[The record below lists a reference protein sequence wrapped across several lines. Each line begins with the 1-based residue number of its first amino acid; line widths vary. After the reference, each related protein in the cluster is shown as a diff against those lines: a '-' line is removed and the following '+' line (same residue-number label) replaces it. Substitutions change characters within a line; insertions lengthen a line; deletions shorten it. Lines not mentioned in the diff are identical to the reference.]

1 MITASR
7 SQIGGAA
14 GESGALYRSSVAA
27 YFVAH
32 GLRGQAPKWLQLS
45 GKPAIPVGVRL
56 ETEHPVD
63 DVLVDLTDGGRIFV
77 QAKRSLRLEA
87 SAGSEFGKA
96 VAQWK
101 GAVRERSV
109 NAECDRLVLAI
120 GQPTGPLRDLGAALS
135 SRRDALTGA
144 APPAQQSAL
153 ERLNHHLGD
162 LTHAQRELLLDV
174 ALVQHLPVAEDGEAD
189 AAAAEAIIGPLL
201 AGGSSR
207 RAWRAIRLRC
217 SELASKR
224 AGLRMSDW
232 VRWLEASGFDIVGDQ
247 SASAAAAFT
256 AERQLERAYRLSV
269 GAAGRRVDLRP
280 LAPLANVSLDELGS
294 EITVRASEGSNST
307 LGDRPIQDAI
317 QRRGHVLV
325 VGLPGAGKSTALRL
339 AAAGYAEDEQLPI
352 PIVADLRLLDPNL
365 APGSVLEEIVG
376 TAVRDE
382 PLDTRPALE
391 RLLVRRGLEGHASFF
406 LDGLDECG
414 EPKHRIARLIERLLE
429 RIGPDCDLALSVRE
443 TAEAAAAPL
452 LLRRLHIRPPASPA
466 SLARAVLKAIRDS
479 GSVGFEGEATL
490 DERADWVKGLL
501 DRDPQLGETP
511 MLPIIL
517 AGVAATRSGSGLP
530 TTRAAVLSAAIE
542 RTTELWE
549 LGEARPDPE
558 LGPLAGRAEFR
569 DVLLDVFEAL
579 GAQLVDGSAKRSA
592 LEAGFLPLLERRWGL
607 PPGRAGSV
615 ARRAVDFWREAGV
628 LSIAAADD
636 FVECRLRLFA
646 ELAAARTLAREDLL
660 GAERAAE
667 LERTLAN
674 PIASR

>member
-45 GKPAIPVGVRL
+45 GRLAIPVGVRL

-77 QAKRSLRLEA
+77 QAKRSLGLEE

-101 GAVRERSV
+101 SAVRERSV

-135 SRRDALTGA
+135 RRRDALTGA
-144 APPAQQSAL
+144 APLAQQSAL
-153 ERLNHHLGD
+153 QRLNHHLGG
-162 LTHAQRELLLDV
+162 LTHAQRDLLLDV
-174 ALVQHLPVAEDGEAD
+174 ALVQHLQVAEDGEAD
-189 AAAAEAIIGPLL
+189 AAAAEAIIDPLL

-207 RAWRAIRLRC
+207 KAWRAIRLRC

-232 VRWLEASGFDIVGDQ
+232 VRCLEASGFEIVGDQ

-256 AERQLERAYRLSV
+256 AERQLERAYRRRV

-280 LAPLANVSLDELGS
+280 LAPLANVSLDDLGS
-294 EITVRASEGSNST
+294 EITVRTSEGSNST
-307 LGDRPIQDAI
+307 LSDRPIQDAI

-365 APGSVLEEIVG
+365 APGSVLEGIVG
-376 TAVRDE
+376 SAVRDE

-414 EPKHRIARLIERLLE
+414 EPKHRITRLIERLRE

-479 GSVGFEGEATL
+479 GS
-490 DERADWVKGLL
+490 
-501 DRDPQLGETP
+501 
-511 MLPIIL
+511 
-517 AGVAATRSGSGLP
+517 
-530 TTRAAVLSAAIE
+530 
-542 RTTELWE
+542 
-549 LGEARPDPE
+549 
-558 LGPLAGRAEFR
+558 GR
-569 DVLLDVFEAL
+569 V
-579 GAQLVDGSAKRSA
+579 
-592 LEAGFLPLLERRWGL
+592 RRRGN
-607 PPGRAGSV
+607 S
-615 ARRAVDFWREAGV
+615 
-628 LSIAAADD
+628 
-636 FVECRLRLFA
+636 
-646 ELAAARTLAREDLL
+646 
-660 GAERAAE
+660 
-667 LERTLAN
+667 
-674 PIASR
+674 